1 MAGGDLSKVAGLH
14 LKEEVYV
21 LGGLLALRV
30 LEGAIVAKDHFPPF
44 GLVDRAGKPIRRI
57 LVAGKGYAWHIRL
70 AQSLATTLSYTM
82 KQIIPFEGG
91 PNAESLDPI
100 ARRFKQLVNG
110 SKIFTSTE
118 PAEVLKM
125 GAGTGANIMA
135 YTLKVIPDV
144 YRAQLKSKPS
154 AEQLILIARNSY
166 GIINQLTS
174 VYLWALAE
182 IGPLLKTNENTDEFD
197 PSSFVLEEVR
207 GQHRLAF
214 TSQTKKMIGDQNRE
228 MIAAYEPPLIG
239 CLARTDLGSGSA
251 VDLLWEWVLEV
262 GEQVYRDL
270 DNTHRL
276 ESHDF

>member
-1 MAGGDLSKVAGLH
+1 MAGGDLSKIAGLH

-21 LGGLLALRV
+21 LGGLLAQRV
-30 LEGAIVAKDHFPPF
+30 LEEATMAKGHFPPF
-44 GLVDRAGKPIRRI
+44 GLVDRAGKSITSI
-57 LVAGKGYAWHIRL
+57 LFAGMATPWHIRL
-70 AQSLATTLSYTM
+70 AQSLASTLSYAR
-82 KQIIPFEGG
+82 KQVMPFEGG
-91 PNAESLDPI
+91 PRAKSLDPI
-100 ARRFKQLVNG
+100 ARRFKQLVND
-110 SKIFTSTE
+110 SEIFTSTE

-125 GAGTGANIMA
+125 GAGTGANVMA

-144 YRAQLKSKPS
+144 YWAQLKRKPS
-154 AEQLILIARNSY
+154 AEQLVLIARNSY

-182 IGPLLKTNENTDEFD
+182 IFPLLKPSENTDEFD

-214 TSQTKKMIGDQNRE
+214 TSQTKKMIGDLNRE

-251 VDLLWEWVLEV
+251 VDLLWEWALEV

-270 DNTHRL
+270 YNTHRL
-276 ESHDF
+276 DHES